1 MSRSTTERIVIPG
14 PTGNIELALDIPADA
29 RGLALVAHPHPLYG
43 GTLDNKVAHTLART
57 FRDLGFVAMRPNF
70 RGVGKSEGEHD
81 NGGAETEDMMAV
93 LDYGRA
99 RFCEH
104 AIVLGGF
111 SFGGF
116 VTARVARRLAESGK
130 PAKRIVLVGAAAG
143 SVPGLRNYATPD
155 VPADTIVIHGEVD
168 ETVPL
173 VNVIEWARPQN
184 LPIVLVPGADHFF
197 HGRLNLLRDIIL
209 RAWKD

>member
-1 MSRSTTERIVIPG
+1 MTRSTTERIVIPG
-14 PTGNIELALDIPADA
+14 PTGNIELALDIPAEA

-57 FRDLGFVAMRPNF
+57 FRDLGYVAMRPNF

-93 LDYGRA
+93 LDYGRE

-143 SVPGLRNYATPD
+143 SVPGLRNYATED

-173 VNVIEWARPQN
+173 NNVIEWARPQN